1 MSLYCSQGH
10 ANTPGSRFC
19 NWCGE
24 ALSAAAGGQELLGDR
39 YKIVRELGHGGFGR
53 TYLAEDLNR
62 FREPCVLKE
71 FAPQVQSSYAL
82 QKAEELFQREAGVLY
97 QLQHP
102 QIPRFRELC
111 RTQFNGKPS
120 LFLVQDFVD
129 GPTYRQL
136 LDQRRRQGQTFSEAE
151 VVQLMRDLLPVL
163 HYIHSL
169 GVVHRD
175 IAPDNLILRTAD
187 QLPVLIDFGGVKQ
200 VAASVASQYTPS
212 APTPTRVGK
221 VGYAPDEQMDHG
233 QVYAHSD
240 LYALAVTV
248 LVLLTGKEPGELG
261 DLSVGTWR
269 QQVKLSPTLSR
280 TLMKMLADSPRD
292 RFQTASEVLQ
302 ALQPLPGANPSL
314 MPTPGT
320 LPPGA
325 YAPPMP
331 PGQPAPPSTQPT
343 YAVSPKPAGPPVAPI
358 PTAAVPAP
366 RVGSGAPAKAPLGG
380 IGLGPILATV
390 AIAAG
395 VSAAVWGTRDV
406 WLSLLPGGES
416 PPDVVETVSPSP
428 EPEFSAEERQ
438 RKAALTQR
446 RQDLGVDSGFLVR
459 ITDTTFHQRYPEL
472 GGRSLG
478 KGEADAE
485 WREKWD
491 AIAAE
496 WLDVFEQELSSTAR
510 RRLGKY
516 SAGDRAAWRDAV
528 NKLYVSSRALNDVTD
543 AQFFHR
549 FPDLRGQDFINA
561 PIGQVWQGMAA
572 DQVAAMQSGKTLSR
586 IEFASG
592 ALSESVRG
600 NLQPGE
606 GRIYIANLEA
616 EQPARFDLET
626 NTGAALLSIYPPT
639 PSAQVPPLL
648 EDSETTRW
656 AGTLPQSGYYE
667 FVVVPRGRDPLRY
680 RLNLAVDRVIT
691 TPASPGRP
699 TPRQSDEPVQP
710 GN

>member
-24 ALSAAAGGQELLGDR
+24 ALSAPAGGQELLGDR

-53 TYLAEDLNR
+53 TYLAEDQNR
-62 FREPCVLKE
+62 FRESCVLKE

-120 LFLVQDFVD
+120 LFLVQDYVD

-136 LDQRRRQGQTFSEAE
+136 LDQRRLQGQTFSEAE
-151 VVQLMRDLLPVL
+151 VTQLMRDLLPVL

-175 IAPDNLILRTAD
+175 ISPDNLILRTAD

-248 LVLLTGKEPGELG
+248 LVLLTGKEPSELG
-261 DLSVGTWR
+261 DLSAGNWR
-269 QQVKLSPTLSR
+269 QWVKLSPALSR

-292 RFQTASEVLQ
+292 RFQTAAEVLQ
-302 ALQPLPGANPSL
+302 ALQGLPGANPSL
-314 MPTPGT
+314 APTPGT
-320 LPPGA
+320 LPPAA
-325 YAPPMP
+325 YAPPIP

-343 YAVSPKPAGPPVAPI
+343 YAVSPKPPTPPAPNPV

-366 RVGSGAPAKAPLGG
+366 APRPPATKAPLGG
-380 IGLGPILATV
+380 IGIGPILATG

-472 GGRSLG
+472 GGRSLS
-478 KGEADAE
+478 KGEEDAE
-485 WREKWD
+485 WRERWD

-496 WLDVFEQELSSTAR
+496 WLDVFEQELSSAAR
-510 RRLGKY
+510 RKLGKY

-543 AQFFHR
+543 AQFFNR

-586 IEFASG
+586 IEFAPG
-592 ALSESVRG
+592 ALSESASG
-600 NLQPGE
+600 SLKPGE
-606 GRIYIANLEA
+606 GRIYIANLQA
-616 EQPARFDLET
+616 DQPARFDLET
-626 NTGAALLSIYPPT
+626 ASGAALLSIYPPS
-639 PSAQVPPLL
+639 PSAQVPPIL

-667 FVVVPRGRDPLRY
+667 FVVVPRGRDGLRY

-691 TPASPGRP
+691 TPTSPDRP

-710 GN
+710 GT

>member
-24 ALSAAAGGQELLGDR
+24 ALSTAAGGQELLGDR

-53 TYLAEDLNR
+53 TYLAEDQNR
-62 FREPCVLKE
+62 FRESCVLKE

-120 LFLVQDFVD
+120 LFLVQDYVD

-136 LDQRRRQGQTFSEAE
+136 LDQRRLQGKTFSEAE
-151 VVQLMRDLLPVL
+151 VTQLMRDLLPVL

-261 DLSVGTWR
+261 DLSAGTWW
-269 QQVKLSPTLSR
+269 QGIKLSPTLSR

-292 RFQTASEVLQ
+292 RFQTAAEVLQ

-314 MPTPGT
+314 LTPPGT
-320 LPPGA
+320 LPPAA
-325 YAPPMP
+325 Y
-331 PGQPAPPSTQPT
+331 
-343 YAVSPKPAGPPVAPI
+343 
-358 PTAAVPAP
+358 
-366 RVGSGAPAKAPLGG
+366 
-380 IGLGPILATV
+380 
-390 AIAAG
+390 
-395 VSAAVWGTRDV
+395 
-406 WLSLLPGGES
+406 
-416 PPDVVETVSPSP
+416 PSP
-428 EPEFSAEERQ
+428 
-438 RKAALTQR
+438 
-446 RQDLGVDSGFLVR
+446 
-459 ITDTTFHQRYPEL
+459 
-472 GGRSLG
+472 
-478 KGEADAE
+478 
-485 WREKWD
+485 
-491 AIAAE
+491 
-496 WLDVFEQELSSTAR
+496 
-510 RRLGKY
+510 
-516 SAGDRAAWRDAV
+516 
-528 NKLYVSSRALNDVTD
+528 
-543 AQFFHR
+543 
-549 FPDLRGQDFINA
+549 
-561 PIGQVWQGMAA
+561 
-572 DQVAAMQSGKTLSR
+572 
-586 IEFASG
+586 
-592 ALSESVRG
+592 
-600 NLQPGE
+600 
-606 GRIYIANLEA
+606 
-616 EQPARFDLET
+616 
-626 NTGAALLSIYPPT
+626 
-639 PSAQVPPLL
+639 
-648 EDSETTRW
+648 
-656 AGTLPQSGYYE
+656 
-667 FVVVPRGRDPLRY
+667 
-680 RLNLAVDRVIT
+680 
-691 TPASPGRP
+691 
-699 TPRQSDEPVQP
+699 
-710 GN
+710 

>member
-10 ANTPGSRFC
+10 ANAPGSRFC

-24 ALSAAAGGQELLGDR
+24 TLAAPAGEQALLGDR

-53 TYLAEDLNR
+53 TYLAEDQNR
-62 FREPCVLKE
+62 FRESCVLKE

-129 GPTYRQL
+129 GQTYRQL
-136 LDQRRRQGQTFSEAE
+136 LDQRRLQGQTFSEAE
-151 VVQLMRDLLPVL
+151 VIQLMRDLLPVL
-163 HYIHSL
+163 HYIHEL

-175 IAPDNLILRTAD
+175 ISPDNLILRTAD

-240 LYALAVTV
+240 LYALAVTG
-248 LVLLTGKEPGELG
+248 LVLLTGKEPGDLG
-261 DLSVGTWR
+261 DLSAGNWR
-269 QQVKLSPTLSR
+269 RLVNLSPSFSR
-280 TLMKMLADSPRD
+280 TLTKMLADAPRD
-292 RFQTASEVLQ
+292 RFQTAAEVLQ
-302 ALQPLPGANPSL
+302 ALQGLPGSSPSL
-314 MPTPGT
+314 TPALGT

-325 YAPPMP
+325 AYIPPMP
-331 PGQPAPPSTQPT
+331 PQPAPPSSQPT
-343 YAVSPKPAGPPVAPI
+343 YAVSPRSPAAPGTHTL

-366 RVGSGAPAKAPLGG
+366 APVNPAPTKATLGG
-380 IGLGPILATV
+380 LGIGPILATV

-406 WLSLLPGGES
+406 WLSLLPGSSS

-428 EPEFSAEERQ
+428 EPEFSAEEQQ
-438 RKAALTQR
+438 RKSALTQR
-446 RQDLGVDSGFLVR
+446 RQTLGIDSGFLVR

-472 GGRSLG
+472 GGRSLS
-478 KGEADAE
+478 KGEEDAE

-491 AIAAE
+491 AIATE
-496 WLDVFEQELSSTAR
+496 WLDTFEQELSSAAR
-510 RRLGKY
+510 RKLGKY
-516 SAGDRAAWRDAV
+516 SASDRTAWRTAV
-528 NKLYVSSRALNDVTD
+528 NQLYVSSRALNDLTD

-572 DQVAAMQSGKTLSR
+572 DQVAALQSGRTLSR

-592 ALSESVRG
+592 ALGESVRG
-600 NLQPGE
+600 DLKPGE
-606 GRIYIANLEA
+606 GRVYIANLEA
-616 EQPARFDLET
+616 DQPARVDLET
-626 NTGAALLSIYPPT
+626 NAGAALFSIYPPS
-639 PSAQVPPLL
+639 PSAQVPPIL
-648 EDSETTRW
+648 EDSEMTRW
-656 AGTLPQSGYYE
+656 AGTLPQSGFYE
-667 FVVVPRGRDPLRY
+667 FVVVPRGNDSLRY
-680 RLNLAVDRVIT
+680 QLNLAVDRVIT
-691 TPASPGRP
+691 TPARP